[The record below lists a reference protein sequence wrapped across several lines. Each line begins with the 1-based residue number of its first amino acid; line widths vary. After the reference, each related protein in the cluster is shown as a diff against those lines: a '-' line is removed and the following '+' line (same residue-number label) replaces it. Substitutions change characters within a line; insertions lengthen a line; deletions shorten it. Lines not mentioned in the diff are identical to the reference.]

1 MKRLFCCCLLCVLL
15 QLLAYA
21 QVCGPSSGDP
31 MIQADIVDVPPPN
44 KTYASGINADSII
57 LKLNGMQ
64 VIPIISDI
72 PNGKHIYYLPS
83 GSELTHSG
91 DNTVELT
98 VRDNANAGV
107 LAGQDINDAGNP
119 TYDDPVTWSFATP

>member
-1 MKRLFCCCLLCVLL
+1 MKRWLCCCLSSVLL

-21 QVCGPSSGDP
+21 QVSGPSSGDP
-31 MIQADIVDVPPPN
+31 MIQADIIDVPPPN

-57 LKLNGMQ
+57 LKLNGTQ

-72 PNGKHIYYLPS
+72 PNGKHVYYLPS
-83 GSELTHSG
+83 GRELNHSG
-91 DNTVELT
+91 NNTVELM

-119 TYDDPVTWSFATP
+119 TDLDPFTWEFTLP